1 MIDIAELTAGIKPL
15 NENAKRQAR
24 NHFDDLIKPKGSLAK
39 LEDMVCLFAGATGVS
54 SPTEIDYPR
63 RAILLLVNERDEVFL
78 NNISAG
84 KEPILFLAEKANS
97 DVLISKLTCQKPGM
111 SEEML
116 IDALLSGIDNAYRLI
131 TENQYKLLSVAV
143 PGEYVLPKD
152 WENLKDADA
161 YEVLLALSD
170 VRMAAAVGTI
180 LSAAYLRTPIMLDGL
195 ASVIAAFLA
204 SKLAPAVLEY
214 CIASHITTEDGQ
226 EELLKD
232 LGLSAVLRLKI
243 SQGQGEGAAIAFN
256 LFDAGIRAYK
266 EMETFAQ
273 AGVHVEV
280 EEFSQ
285 TKQNQIIL

>member
-1 MIDIAELTAGIKPL
+1 MIDIAELTAGIRPL
-15 NENAKRQAR
+15 NETAKKQAR

-39 LEDMVCLFAGATGVS
+39 LEDMVCLYAAATGVS

-97 DVLISKLTCQKPGM
+97 DVLISKLSCQKPGM
-111 SEEML
+111 SDEML
-116 IDALLSGIDNAYRLI
+116 IDALLSGIDNAHRLI

-180 LSAAYLRTPIMLDGL
+180 LSAAYLRIPIMLDGL

-204 SKLAPAVLEY
+204 SKLAPTAIEY

-226 EELLKD
+226 EELLKE

-285 TKQNQIIL
+285 TKQN

>member
-116 IDALLSGIDNAYRLI
+116 IDALLSGIDNAYRII

-214 CIASHITTEDGQ
+214 CIASHITTEEGQ

-285 TKQNQIIL
+285 KKQNQII

>member
-143 PGEYVLPKD
+143 PGEYSLPID

-161 YEVLLALSD
+161 YEVLLAISD

-214 CIASHITTEDGQ
+214 CIASHITTEEGQ

-285 TKQNQIIL
+285 KKQNQII